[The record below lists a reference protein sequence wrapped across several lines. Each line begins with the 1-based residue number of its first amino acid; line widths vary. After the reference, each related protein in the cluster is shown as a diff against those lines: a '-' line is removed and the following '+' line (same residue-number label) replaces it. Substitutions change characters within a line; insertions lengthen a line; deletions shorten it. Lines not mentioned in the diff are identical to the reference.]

1 MSSGQQIPVVGEK
14 LWPSVWKLLRL
25 QVLITLGSFKRAK
38 PGRKLAIIFGVLG
51 VLIFLGFVTFLSFM
65 MLKFL
70 LSPELAQYFGD
81 VQPLLASVPVSM
93 VAASFL
99 GVLFTSF
106 GLLLQALYL
115 AGDMDFLLSAPVQI
129 RAVFISKLLQ
139 AVLPNF
145 SLILLFSLPVLFG
158 LAAALD
164 YVWLFYPVSILTMIA
179 MALAAA
185 GLSSLMVMVVVRVFP
200 ARRVAEVLGLVVGV
214 STFICSQSGQIFNWV
229 EVESQQVAQAV
240 QVVRWFNTPWSPLA
254 WAGRGLVSLG
264 ESDWT
269 VSLVY
274 LSLTFFAST
283 GIFYVS
289 LASSERLYY
298 SGWASLQGQARR
310 KKTQPVRPAQ
320 VNGWRTRVEGWLPAP
335 VRALVVKD
343 YLVLRRDLRN
353 LSQLITPLILGLLYS
368 FWFLRGA
375 KEAVVGRGE
384 APEWFLASA
393 RQLADYGNVGISLFV
408 GWMLLT
414 RLGMMAFSQE
424 GKSFWIIKAAP
435 LSARQLLTAK
445 FLIAYLPSALMGLL
459 FLLVTAIIKGASL
472 RVVLF
477 GALVVLLCNAG
488 MTGLNLGFGIVG
500 AVLDWDD
507 PRKMISGSVGCLGP
521 LVSVIYAGLALGLFF
536 IPPVV
541 AVMLQAP
548 ELLGQ
553 LMGLIAGGAFSLA
566 FMIGTPWLLRKR
578 LSYLGEGI

>member
-1 MSSGQQIPVVGEK
+1 
-14 LWPSVWKLLRL
+14 VWRLLRL
-25 QVLITLGSFKRAK
+25 QLLITLGSFRRAK
-38 PGRKLAIIFGVLG
+38 LGRKLAIIFGVVG
-51 VLIFLGFVTFLSFM
+51 VLVFLGFVTFLSFM
-65 MLKFL
+65 MLRFL
-70 LSPELAQYFGD
+70 LSPELTQFTGE
-81 VQPLLASVPVSM
+81 VRPLLESVPVS
-93 VAASFL
+93 VVSASFFGIL
-99 GVLFTSF
+99 VTSF

-164 YVWLFYPVSILTMIA
+164 YHWLFYPMLILMMIA

-185 GLSSLMVMVVVRVFP
+185 GVSSLMVMLVVRIFP

-229 EVESQQVAQAV
+229 EIETQQVAQAV
-240 QVVRWFNTPWSPLA
+240 QVVRRFNTPWSPLA

-264 ESDWT
+264 EREWI
-269 VSLVY
+269 VGLAF
-274 LSLTFFAST
+274 LSLTFLFSA
-283 GIFYVS
+283 GIFYLS
-289 LASSERLYY
+289 LVSSERLYY
-298 SGWASLQGQARR
+298 NGWASLQVQARR
-310 KKTQPVRPAQ
+310 KKTQPVRTKQ
-320 VNGWRTRVEGWLPAP
+320 ISRWRIQMEGLMPAP

-368 FWFLRGA
+368 FWFLRSGEDA
-375 KEAVVGRGE
+375 FVGRGE

-414 RLGMMAFSQE
+414 RLGMMAFAQE
-424 GKSFWIIKAAP
+424 GKSYWVIKAAP
-435 LSARQLLTAK
+435 LTARRLLSAKYLV
-445 FLIAYLPSALMGLL
+445 AYLPSALLGLL
-459 FLLVTAIIKGASL
+459 FLLVTAVIKGASL

-477 GALVVLLCNAG
+477 GGLVVLLCNAG

-536 IPPVV
+536 APPVV
-541 AVMLQAP
+541 AVSLQAP
-548 ELLGQ
+548 EMIGQ
-553 LMGLIAGGAFSLA
+553 VIGLIIGGGFSLA
-566 FMIGTPWLLRKR
+566 CMIGTPWLLRKR